1 MTDLLTVTNA
11 DHAFIRHEHAELE
24 AGIEH
29 IHMTGRRVGGVTA
42 RELAD
47 ELLHVLDWFEKVL
60 APHAVWEDH
69 MLYDRIDERA
79 GTSWATRLM
88 RYEHE
93 QIRRLAIQLANDR
106 QLLLVAPTHEL
117 LTELRAH
124 LFALEAVVRAHIERE
139 DIFLFPLLAQ

>member
-11 DHAFIRHEHAELE
+11 DHAFIKHEHAELE
-24 AGIEH
+24 AGIERVH
-29 IHMTGRRVGGVTA
+29 QIGGRVGSVTP

-47 ELLHVLDWFEKVL
+47 EVLHVLDWFEKVL

-79 GTSWATRLM
+79 GTTWATRLM

-93 QIRRLAIQLANDR
+93 QIRRIAARLAGDR
-106 QLLLVAPTHEL
+106 QRLLAVPTHEL

-124 LFALEAVVRAHIERE
+124 LFAFEALVRAHIERE
-139 DIFLFPLLAQ
+139 DVFLFPLLEQ